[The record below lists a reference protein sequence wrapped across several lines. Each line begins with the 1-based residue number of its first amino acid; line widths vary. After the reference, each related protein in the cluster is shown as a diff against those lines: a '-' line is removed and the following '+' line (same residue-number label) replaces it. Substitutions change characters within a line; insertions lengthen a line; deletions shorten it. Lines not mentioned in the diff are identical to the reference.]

1 MRVVDIVLHTFNS
14 FSTLLLLVTSRIL
27 KVDQNIDNN
36 KLLLFS
42 LFFFLRVYGCF
53 LTTRKFVFKSKA

>member
-1 MRVVDIVLHTFNS
+1 MRVVDIVRHTFNS

-36 KLLLFS
+36 KLLLFFLGFFTCLR
-42 LFFFLRVYGCF
+42 LFSHHTQIRF
-53 LTTRKFVFKSKA
+53 